1 MQKQEEEEAAAAA
14 ADETSLQ
21 KDMEVSPAVHSEELT
36 EFQSAVEPQ
45 AFPNSSPSREHVL
58 PPAKGAARA
67 RPPCRGWIS
76 EESDTESE
84 LDDGEMIFDAQR
96 LFSSKKDILKPAET
110 LPSKRKRP
118 TRWDVRPNN

>member
-1 MQKQEEEEAAAAA
+1 MQKQQAAA
-14 ADETSLQ
+14 ADEASLQ
-21 KDMEVSPAVHSEELT
+21 KDMEVSPAVHSEALT
-36 EFQSAVEPQ
+36 ESQSAVEPQ
-45 AFPNSSPSREHVL
+45 AFPNSSPPREHVL

-84 LDDGEMIFDAQR
+84 LEDGEMISHAQR
-96 LFSSKKDILKPAET
+96 PFFSKKDIPNPAES
-110 LPSKRKRP
+110 LPYSKRKRP